1 MGPGTW
7 RKLRPL
13 RIMVDMMVSIMRAW
27 GWDDLCKV
35 MAAIQRLK
43 RPRTTCSSQCAL
55 EGPSSFLIQNLA
67 SPWVEVVGLSNL
79 ASPPTC
85 AFTARGGGG
94 YLHCTPT
101 HTILY
106 SVHHNLHLG
115 RGASEMGVATCTAPP
130 HAHPPCCYPSCLQ
143 GSGAASRHQL
153 SSFGPILLNYLL
165 AQPSRA
171 KKFIL

>member
-1 MGPGTW
+1 MGPGTC
-7 RKLRPL
+7 RKLRAL
-13 RIMVDMMVSIMRAW
+13 WIMVDMMVSIMRAW

-101 HTILY
+101 CSPPLLL
-106 SVHHNLHLG
+106 SLLP
-115 RGASEMGVATCTAPP
+115 AGVR
-130 HAHPPCCYPSCLQ
+130 CCITSPTFKFWPNI
-143 GSGAASRHQL
+143 AQL
-153 SSFGPILLNYLL
+153 PFGPT
-165 AQPSRA
+165 
-171 KKFIL
+171 K